1 MSIADKLNR
10 LSDARDD
17 IITALAG
24 KGVTATGHGFEDF
37 PTDIGNI
44 SQGGGTPNL
53 QTKSVTPLAQAQ
65 QVRADNGYDG
75 LDQVNVGA
83 VSVASAGDT
92 IVPSTTIASNGWD
105 DDGTK
110 KVSDDYAA
118 SDEIIEGMT
127 YTVTF
132 AGTDYLCTA
141 GISSDGKV
149 GVGSLN
155 YTFTDFPFFIRSYKS
170 GNSFRGVTYI
180 ARSQSGS
187 KTFKVVVAQ
196 ASMKYVQAYL
206 GYATVSATSYTATAV
221 TLTVQKT
228 GTYKVSW
235 MGWRNTNSGTSGSQL
250 YKNGSAVGS
259 ANTTF
264 QNTYGQ
270 SVTLTNQSFNKGDV
284 LVVRARS
291 RSTSYVMGVG
301 NLIIEGV

>member
-44 SQGGGTPNL
+44 SQGGTVNL
-53 QTKSVTPLAQAQ
+53 QDKSVTPSTLEQT
-65 QVRADNGYDG
+65 VTADSGYDG
-75 LDQVNVGA
+75 LRRVSVNA
-83 VSVASAGDT
+83 VSEASAGT
-92 IVPSTTIASNGWD
+92 VIVPPTTIAANGWTD
-105 DDGTK
+105 VVTFK
-110 KVSDDYAA
+110 ISDEYQALG
-118 SDEIIEGMT
+118 EIIEGMT
-127 YTVTF
+127 YVVTF
-132 AGTDYLCTA
+132 DGTDYLCTA
-141 GISSDGKV
+141 RISSDDYV
-149 GVGSLN
+149 GVGTMN
-155 YTFTDFPFFIRSYKS
+155 NGFTDYPFFIRAFRRGSSYVGLTHIK
-170 GNSFRGVTYI
+170 
-180 ARSQSGS
+180 RSSSGS
-187 KTFKVVVAQ
+187 HTFKVVVAQ

-301 NLIIEGV
+301 NLIIEEV